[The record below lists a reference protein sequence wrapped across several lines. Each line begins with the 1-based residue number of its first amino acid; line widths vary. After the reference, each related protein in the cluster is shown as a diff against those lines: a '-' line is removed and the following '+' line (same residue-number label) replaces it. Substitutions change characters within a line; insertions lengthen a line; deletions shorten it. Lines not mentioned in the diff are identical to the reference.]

1 MVWHRVALF
10 QARALL
16 KNERSHRRNA
26 DCRHD
31 GVPPPVLR
39 VGKKAA
45 CWAPDLYGTGHHAGK
60 VSGAVEEEQ
69 KKPNGQGCG
78 GGGQP
83 LHFPTRP
90 HVGRG
95 RERLARSS
103 APTGDQ
109 QSYEP
114 LGACKSP
121 PIAICP
127 VLAGKCLGKKSQS
140 CSPQAPD
147 RVCTS
152 RALVG
157 VVVIESVPLR
167 RAKSIGMCVGLR
179 TRHRNIFL

>member
-69 KKPNGQGCG
+69 KKPNGQGVVG
-78 GGGQP
+78 WSTAA
-83 LHFPTRP
+83 LP
-90 HVGRG
+90 HSSPCRAWTGAVG
-95 RERLARSS
+95 APS

>member
-83 LHFPTRP
+83 MHFPTRP

-95 RERLARSS
+95 RERLARS
-103 APTGDQ
+103 ARQTATNNLTNLW
-109 QSYEP
+109 ER
-114 LGACKSP
+114 ASP
-121 PIAICP
+121 
-127 VLAGKCLGKKSQS
+127 
-140 CSPQAPD
+140 
-147 RVCTS
+147 R
-152 RALVG
+152 
-157 VVVIESVPLR
+157 PLR
-167 RAKSIGMCVGLR
+167 YAPCWPVNVSARKAKAAPHRRPTACARRARSWAWWLLNRCRCAVPNR
-179 TRHRNIFL
+179 